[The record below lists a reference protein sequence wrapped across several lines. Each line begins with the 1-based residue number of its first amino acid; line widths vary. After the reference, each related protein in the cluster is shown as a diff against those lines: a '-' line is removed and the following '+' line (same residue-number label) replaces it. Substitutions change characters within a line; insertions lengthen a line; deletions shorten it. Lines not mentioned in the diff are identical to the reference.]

1 MRRLLDHFLDLCKN
15 RIFVMLCGII
25 VLFAIIVV
33 RLFSLQVIHG
43 ADYEESITA
52 SVSKKLPVPAPR
64 GNIYDRYGR
73 PLATNT
79 AAYCV
84 QVDGSVTLEFD
95 REETQ
100 ELAAALTEALW
111 TKGETHTDSL
121 PITKKAPYRFTFD
134 GTEEEQQTRE
144 TRWKNSIGLEKK
156 QRDMTAEECLQWLY
170 ETYEA
175 PAAFTEAQKRTYV
188 SLCMSDDRNLMAL
201 TLAMKLTDFGE
212 EITDELPLAKEAP
225 YSFQF
230 NGNKNREK
238 SWKESMGMDGEEIYF
253 DSLQTLDYLRD
264 YFGLPEGLPGDLI
277 RSTLGIRYSMYLQRY
292 QQFQT
297 VNVATDISD
306 KTLAYVEENQD
317 TFPCVIID
325 TISLREYPQGKYF
338 SHILGYIRQMTEN
351 DYALYQN
358 DVDADGNPIYSQ
370 TDIVG
375 QDGMEKLFERELNG
389 TDGQV
394 LIEVDNQGRRMSVID
409 STEPIPGKDLF
420 LTLDSELQK
429 TAYDA
434 LENELRKAVLTKL
447 TTTGKNSVS
456 TLELFQSMINVNHI
470 SAQDML
476 YAEEGTVQHT
486 VYLRLKQ
493 VHPDFDPE
501 QEDAA
506 EVAKEFLQDA
516 LEKGN
521 VTVRELTLMMIEQ
534 EHLPVTAQEK
544 ADIEAGASPLSLII
558 KKLSNGEMS
567 PADTGLDPC
576 TGSVFVTQVGT
587 GEVLASVT
595 YPSYDNNELVN
606 TFNNSYYNDLLQ
618 DGNTPLVNRPLKQK
632 KASGSTF
639 KMITALAGLETETI
653 TPETLITD
661 KGIFKDTGIPYARCW
676 IYSNTGGTH
685 KDLTVS
691 HALEVSCNYFFYE
704 LAYRMGNVTTG
715 NSANSIT
722 TLNEYMAAFGLN
734 NYTGLELDE
743 YGPTMASPANKERAV
758 KTFNPDATT
767 SQTRW
772 TDGDTIR
779 TAIGQSINSYT
790 PAQITK
796 YISTLANGGTLYKL
810 HMVDHVQNP
819 DGTLHSKVEET
830 VENVITFK
838 EENLQAVYHGMW
850 LVSNG
855 ERGTLRG
862 IFDDLP
868 IDVAAK
874 TGTAEEDKNRNSHTW
889 FVCFAPYDDPQI
901 AITVM
906 IPFGENSGTPAPNV
920 AKAIIKEYLGLDYNP
935 TNTTMQTVLAP

>member
-95 REETQ
+95 KEETQ

-111 TKGETHTDSL
+111 TKGETSTDSL

-370 TDIVG
+370 ADIVG

>member
-95 REETQ
+95 KEETQ
-100 ELAAALTEALW
+100 ELAASLTEALW
-111 TKGETHTDSL
+111 AKGETSTDSL
-121 PITKKAPYRFTFD
+121 PITKQAPYRFTFD
-134 GTEEEQQTRE
+134 GTAEEKETRE
-144 TRWKNSIGLEKK
+144 TRWKDSIGLEKK

-434 LENELRKAVLTKL
+434 LENELRKAVLNKL

-493 VHPDFDPE
+493 VHPNFDPE

>member
-434 LENELRKAVLTKL
+434 LENELRKAVLNKL

-920 AKAIIKEYLGLDYNP
+920 AKAIIKEYLGLDHNP

>member
-121 PITKKAPYRFTFD
+121 PITKQAPYRFTFD
-134 GTEEEQQTRE
+134 GTAEEKETRE
-144 TRWKNSIGLEKK
+144 TRWKDSIGLEKK

-493 VHPDFDPE
+493 VHPNFDPE

-810 HMVDHVQNP
+810 HMVDHMQNP

>member
-95 REETQ
+95 KEETQ

-111 TKGETHTDSL
+111 TKGETSTDSL

-370 TDIVG
+370 ADIVG

-534 EHLPVTAQEK
+534 EHLPVTSQEK

-558 KKLSNGEMS
+558 KKLGNGEMS

-685 KDLTVS
+685 QSLNVS

>member
-134 GTEEEQQTRE
+134 GTEEEHQTRE

-175 PAAFTEAQKRTYV
+175 PTAFTEAQKRTYV

-587 GEVLASVT
+587 GEVLASAT

-691 HALEVSCNYFFYE
+691 HALEVSCDYFFYE

>member
-175 PAAFTEAQKRTYV
+175 PATFTEAQKRTYV

-212 EITDELPLAKEAP
+212 EITDELPLEKEAP

>member
-100 ELAAALTEALW
+100 ELASALTEALW
-111 TKGETHTDSL
+111 AKGETSTDSL

-297 VNVATDISD
+297 VNVATDISG

-493 VHPDFDPE
+493 VHPNFDPE

-606 TFNNSYYNDLLQ
+606 TFNNSYYNELLQ

-685 KDLTVS
+685 QSLNVS

-920 AKAIIKEYLGLDYNP
+920 AKAIIKEYLGLDYAP
-935 TNTTMQTVLAP
+935 TNTNMQTVLAP